1 MAPLTN
7 GWYQDKEDPRIIVN
21 DKLPPL
27 RKSDQTGIYRL
38 KIKADPLTGAFDYYN
53 KGAGAFGGDQLM
65 FRFNASGADGTLTEY
80 NGFVYG
86 DFFKGEKKLY
96 NTGLVEKTKGQIY
109 QQATAE
115 QKSKLDLKAT
125 YAGYKQLAAAPPE
138 PPAGNAEPPA
148 DPAGNREPATPN
160 SALEDLSK
168 NFENKPFK
176 NQNWL
181 RYPENINSNQDRI
194 IISQINF
201 VAASLEPENVF
212 AGSLQNREGQFA
224 KQESLGQVILP
235 IPNELS
241 EANSTGW
248 GDDSLSTIAA
258 ALMKGGAASFE
269 DFAEGKIFTAAG
281 GLGETLTAATN
292 NPAVGNRV
300 KQFLA
305 TKAAAG
311 LLNKGGITINPEAF
325 ITRATGSA
333 INPNL
338 ELLFQGPKLRQF
350 GFSFKM
356 APRSEEE
363 ARNIRYIIK
372 FFKKGMSPKRS
383 TQSEFSVFLGTPNV
397 FKIQFKS
404 SESSADLRSIG
415 QIKTCALINF
425 TVNYTPDG
433 LYAAY
438 KDFAA
443 GGSQPV
449 AVTMN
454 LAFSELTPIFNDNYE
469 DTDSVGPD
477 NFDDIAFTPPSPAPT
492 DTPTDSPTD
501 SPLGQNN
508 NRLPVG
514 TLPPA
519 N

>member
-1 MAPLTN
+1 MPAPK
-7 GWYQDKEDPRIIVN
+7 GWEQF
-21 DKLPPL
+21 
-27 RKSDQTGIYRL
+27 
-38 KIKADPLTGAFDYYN
+38 ADPNKKNEYSAILQYKTGKYEINVNVATGQHQIYSIDPIFQSRELLYTVNNNSDITPTT
-53 KGAGAFGGDQLM
+53 AG
-65 FRFNASGADGTLTEY
+65 RTL
-80 NGFVYG
+80 V
-86 DFFKGEKKLY
+86 
-96 NTGLVEKTKGQIY
+96 KTKRKELQDFIFVGKD
-109 QQATAE
+109 AAFKLVKAVGTEE
-115 QKSKLDLKAT
+115 QKKVLAKTAAYVNLQKDLPAP
-125 YAGYKQLAAAPPE
+125 AGGPAAPPAPAGG
-138 PPAGNAEPPA
+138 PPA
-148 DPAGNREPATPN
+148 PN

-168 NFENKPFK
+168 NFASDPFK

-181 RYPENINSNQDRI
+181 RYPETMNSRQDRI

-224 KQESLGQVILP
+224 KQKSLGQVILP

-248 GDDSLSTIAA
+248 GEDNLSTIAA
-258 ALMKGGAASFE
+258 ALMKGGAAAAE
-269 DFAEGKIFTAAG
+269 DFAEGKVLDAMGGFGDTLNTAIA
-281 GLGETLTAATN
+281 

-356 APRSEEE
+356 APRSKEE

-383 TQSEFSVFLGTPNV
+383 TQSEFSFFLGTPNV
-397 FKIQFKS
+397 FRIEFKS
-404 SESSADLRSIG
+404 AESSDHLRSIG

-438 KDFAA
+438 QDFDA

-454 LAFSELTPIFNDNYE
+454 LAFSELTPIFNDNYD
-469 DTDSVGPD
+469 DTDSIGPD
-477 NFDDIAFTPPSPAPT
+477 NFTDVAFTTTTPPPKTPPNTPNDPLFAPPNP
-492 DTPTDSPTD
+492 DR
-501 SPLGQNN
+501 PL
-508 NRLPVG
+508 G

>member
-1 MAPLTN
+1 MPTPK
-7 GWYQDKEDPRIIVN
+7 GWEQ
-21 DKLPPL
+21 
-27 RKSDQTGIYRL
+27 S
-38 KIKADPLTGAFDYYN
+38 ADPNKKNEYSAILQYKTGKYEINVNVATGQHQIYSIDPFFQTRELLYTLNNNSDITATT
-53 KGAGAFGGDQLM
+53 AGK
-65 FRFNASGADGTLTEY
+65 TL
-80 NGFVYG
+80 V
-86 DFFKGEKKLY
+86 
-96 NTGLVEKTKGQIY
+96 KTKRKELQDFIFVGKD
-109 QQATAE
+109 AAFKLVKAVGTEE
-115 QKSKLDLKAT
+115 QKKVLANTRAYVNLQKDLP
-125 YAGYKQLAAAPPE
+125 APE
-138 PPAGNAEPPA
+138 SPA
-148 DPAGNREPATPN
+148 DPAGNIDPAGPATPN
-160 SALEDLSK
+160 SALEDLSEK
-168 NFENKPFK
+168 FNNKPFK

-181 RYPENINSNQDRI
+181 RYPEDINSNQDRI

-224 KQESLGQVILP
+224 KQKSLGQVILP

-269 DFAEGKIFTAAG
+269 DFAEGKIFAAAG
-281 GLGETLTAATN
+281 GLGETLTTATN

-356 APRSEEE
+356 APRSQEE

-383 TQSEFSVFLGTPNV
+383 TQSEFSFFLGTPNV

-438 KDFAA
+438 QDFAA

-492 DTPTDSPTD
+492 DTPTDSP
-501 SPLGQNN
+501 LGQNN